1 MDQALY
7 VQLLFLD
14 TSDDE
19 YISLLTNDSSQ

>member
-14 TSDDE
+14 PSDDE